1 MEKIYNKLDSIG
13 HPLMIIGG
21 IIGTYLLSIGDMAV
35 FGFNSAFL
43 RTPIAVESVRMD
55 MKDNL
60 NCITG
65 NLRNFQSSVSP
76 PEQTLAQTSM
86 LIK

>member
-1 MEKIYNKLDSIG
+1 
-13 HPLMIIGG
+13 MIIGG

-65 NLRNFQSSVSP
+65 NLRNFQSCISP
-76 PEQTLAQTSM
+76 SEQTFGADINVDKIIFMMRS
-86 LIK
+86 IKW